1 MGHNLKKT
9 VLILGGSSDIGLQ
22 VVSKFLDS
30 GWKVISHYN
39 KNNKFL
45 KKIKKDHNKNLIL
58 FKSDFEKYNSLV
70 SFLKKIKSFDI
81 SSYVN
86 LVGYIDNI
94 SFEKANLKN
103 MTKCVQINTLIP
115 ILIQKNLIKKMEKRK
130 FGRIL
135 HVSSIGVKY
144 GGGNSTF
151 NYSFS
156 KHSLEFLSSHMKN
169 LIKHNLLTNI
179 LRVGVVKT
187 KMIKKIKNKNINQRI
202 DLIPIKR
209 SAEKKEISDMI
220 YFLASENNTYIA
232 NEKITIA
239 GGE

>member
-9 VLILGGSSDIGLQ
+9 ALILGGSSDIGLQ
-22 VVSKFLDS
+22 VVSKFLDN

-58 FKSDFEKYNSLV
+58 FKSDFEKYNSLN

-94 SFEKANLKN
+94 SFEKANLEN

-115 ILIQKNLIKKMEKRK
+115 ILIQKNLIKKMEKSK

-156 KHSLEFLSSHMKN
+156 KHSLEFISSHMKN

-187 KMIKKIKNKNINQRI
+187 KMIKKINNKNINQRI
-202 DLIPIKR
+202 NLIPIKR
-209 SAEKKEISDMI
+209 SAKKKEISDMI

>member
-1 MGHNLKKT
+1 
-9 VLILGGSSDIGLQ
+9 
-22 VVSKFLDS
+22 
-30 GWKVISHYN
+30 
-39 KNNKFL
+39 
-45 KKIKKDHNKNLIL
+45 
-58 FKSDFEKYNSLV
+58 
-70 SFLKKIKSFDI
+70 
-81 SSYVN
+81 
-86 LVGYIDNI
+86 
-94 SFEKANLKN
+94 

-156 KHSLEFLSSHMKN
+156 KHSLEFISSHMKN

>member
-156 KHSLEFLSSHMKN
+156 KHSLEFISSHMKN

-202 DLIPIKR
+202 DLIPIKDLL
-209 SAEKKEISDMI
+209 KKKK
-220 YFLASENNTYIA
+220 FQT
-232 NEKITIA
+232 
-239 GGE
+239 

>member
-9 VLILGGSSDIGLQ
+9 ALILGGSSDIGLQ
-22 VVSKFLDS
+22 VVSKFLDN

-58 FKSDFEKYNSLV
+58 FKSDFEKYNSLN

-94 SFEKANLKN
+94 SFEKANLEN

-115 ILIQKNLIKKMEKRK
+115 ILIQKNLIKKMEKSK

-156 KHSLEFLSSHMKN
+156 KHSLEFISSHMKN

-202 DLIPIKR
+202 NLIPIKR
-209 SAEKKEISDMI
+209 SAKKKEISDMI